1 MPGHD
6 SAQDPATAY
15 PHLDQLFGAYFHQ
28 DWALDG
34 ARWEEVVDLFAA
46 ESAPDVVAES
56 RAELARVAAAGF
68 TDGEL
73 TRLLTQLGS
82 SVDPAAWGL
91 TPTQWLAALGTRLDA
106 TGGAATVR

>member
-6 SAQDPATAY
+6 PVDDPATAY
-15 PHLDQLFGAYFHQ
+15 PHLDQLFAAYFHQ

-34 ARWEEVVDLFAA
+34 ARWQDVVDVFAA
-46 ESAPDVVAES
+46 ESAADVVAQA
-56 RAELARVAAAGF
+56 RAELARLAAAGF

-73 TRLLTQLGS
+73 TRVLAQLGS

-91 TPTQWLAALGTRLDA
+91 TPGQWLAALGARLDA
-106 TGGAATVR
+106 TGGAATRL